1 METIGGEEVIVALDD
16 MSMKRYKAVN
26 VVFDYS
32 KVVGLVN
39 AMCWVDG
46 GVMIGT
52 EEGTIAYYESKKSK
66 WKAKST
72 HPTFK
77 ILNWINNNKD
87 NILVARKNGNI

>member
-1 METIGGEEVIVALDD
+1 
-16 MSMKRYKAVN
+16 MSMKRYKGVN
-26 VVFDYS
+26 VVFDYA

-39 AMCWVDG
+39 TMCWIDG

-72 HPTFK
+72 HSTFK
-77 ILNWINNNKD
+77 IINWVKY
-87 NILVARKNGNI
+87 